1 MMMKINTFAKGLL
14 FLLGTSFAVNA
25 AVSPDRTR
33 IILNQSDKSVSVRLT
48 NQSTTIPFLAQS
60 WIEDKDNKKS
70 RNYITAVPPMV
81 RLEAGEQVQVR
92 LIPQP
97 TLTQLPADR
106 ESLFYFNVREIP
118 PRSEQKNVMQ
128 IAMQSRI
135 KIFWRPKAVEVK
147 NGQVNLT
154 GKFDVNRTASG
165 LTLKNNSPYFIT
177 VGYIGTNGKTL
188 LPKTSS
194 MMAEP
199 FGLASQEIKDLP
211 ANFQVGFIGDYG
223 GLNMFKISCNSV
235 QIVCQSEP
243 VKRG

>member
-1 MMMKINTFAKGLL
+1 MKINAFTKGL
-14 FLLGTSFAVNA
+14 FCLLGTSFAVNA

-48 NQSTTIPFLAQS
+48 NQSTTTPFLAQS

-118 PRSEQKNVMQ
+118 PRAEQKNVMQ

-154 GKFDVNRTASG
+154 GKFDISRTASG
-165 LTLKNNSPYFIT
+165 LSLKNNSPYFIT

-199 FGLASQEIKDLP
+199 FGQASQEIKDLP

-223 GLNMFKISCNSV
+223 GLNMFKVSCNSV
-235 QIVCQSEP
+235 QMVCQSEP
-243 VKRG
+243 AKRG

>member
-1 MMMKINTFAKGLL
+1 MMKINTFAKGLL

-199 FGLASQEIKDLP
+199 FGQASQEIKDLP

-235 QIVCQSEP
+235 QVVCQSEP
-243 VKRG
+243 VKKG

>member
-1 MMMKINTFAKGLL
+1 MMKINAFAKGL
-14 FLLGTSFAVNA
+14 FCLLGTGFAVNA

-48 NQSTTIPFLAQS
+48 NQSTTTPFLAQS

-118 PRSEQKNVMQ
+118 PRAEQKNVMQ

-154 GKFDVNRTASG
+154 GKFDISRTASG
-165 LTLKNNSPYFIT
+165 LTLKNNSPYFVT

-199 FGLASQEIKDLP
+199 FGQASQEIKDLP

-223 GLNMFKISCNSV
+223 GLNMFKVSCNSV
-235 QIVCQSEP
+235 QMVCQSEP
-243 VKRG
+243 AKRG

>member
-1 MMMKINTFAKGLL
+1 MMKINTFAKGLL

-81 RLEAGEQVQVR
+81 RLEVGEQVQVR

>member
-1 MMMKINTFAKGLL
+1 MMKINTFAKGLL

-199 FGLASQEIKDLP
+199 FGQASHEIKDLP

>member
-1 MMMKINTFAKGLL
+1 MMKINTFAKGLL

-118 PRSEQKNVMQ
+118 PSSEQKNVMQ